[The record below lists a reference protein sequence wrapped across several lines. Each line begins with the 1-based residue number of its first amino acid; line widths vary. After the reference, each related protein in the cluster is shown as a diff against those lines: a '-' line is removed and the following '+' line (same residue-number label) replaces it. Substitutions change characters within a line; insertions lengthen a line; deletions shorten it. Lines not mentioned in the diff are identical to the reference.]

1 MINLLLL
8 NVVTHH
14 FKLLFLADSTGYSTQ
29 CFFVAGEIYELFI
42 IASLL
47 RFLLSGQ
54 KFWPPL
60 LHFGESDRI
69 RMIDRFISFARTRSL
84 DDLSRDAHLR
94 VARSDVHRDLILT
107 LVFFKLKKGKLNQNS
122 QDLFQSNSCHI

>member
-1 MINLLLL
+1 MLLHTILSCCFWLTLL
-8 NVVTHH
+8 ATLHSV
-14 FKLLFLADSTGYSTQ
+14 
-29 CFFVAGEIYELFI
+29 FFVAGEIYELFI

-94 VARSDVHRDLILT
+94 LAWSDVHRDSILT
-107 LVFFKLKKGKLNQNS
+107 LVFFLS
-122 QDLFQSNSCHI
+122 

>member
-1 MINLLLL
+1 M
-8 NVVTHH
+8 
-14 FKLLFLADSTGYSTQ
+14 F
-29 CFFVAGEIYELFI
+29 FFVAGEIYELFI

-69 RMIDRFISFARTRSL
+69 RMIDRFISFARNRSL

-94 VARSDVHRDLILT
+94 VARSDVHRDSILT
-107 LVFFKLKKGKLNQNS
+107 VVLFKLKKRGKLNQKS
-122 QDLFQSNSCHI
+122 QDLFHSNSCHF

>member
-1 MINLLLL
+1 M
-8 NVVTHH
+8 
-14 FKLLFLADSTGYSTQ
+14 F
-29 CFFVAGEIYELFI
+29 FFVAGEIYELFI

-84 DDLSRDAHLR
+84 DNLSRDAHLR
-94 VARSDVHRDLILT
+94 VARSDVHRDSILT
-107 LVFFKLKKGKLNQNS
+107 LVFFKLKKKENS
-122 QDLFQSNSCHI
+122 IKNLKIYYKAILAIFDHDSTKNSA

>member
-1 MINLLLL
+1 MLLHTILSCCFWLTLL
-8 NVVTHH
+8 ATLHSV
-14 FKLLFLADSTGYSTQ
+14 F
-29 CFFVAGEIYELFI
+29 FFVAGEIYELFI

-69 RMIDRFISFARTRSL
+69 RMIDRFISFARIRSL

-94 VARSDVHRDLILT
+94 VARSDVHRDSILT
-107 LVFFKLKKGKLNQNS
+107 LVFFLS
-122 QDLFQSNSCHI
+122 

>member
-1 MINLLLL
+1 MLLHTILSCCFWLTLL
-8 NVVTHH
+8 ATLHSV
-14 FKLLFLADSTGYSTQ
+14 FF
-29 CFFVAGEIYELFI
+29 FFVGGEIYELFI

-54 KFWPPL
+54 NFWPPL

-94 VARSDVHRDLILT
+94 VARSDVHRDSILT
-107 LVFFKLKKGKLNQNS
+107 LVFF
-122 QDLFQSNSCHI
+122 